1 MSIFDFGREDW
12 TKDKPRPAHLSL
24 DGLPKEFMNMGDST
38 PVRIKNLNFEE
49 INKNIEKLK

>member
-49 INKNIEKLK
+49 INKNLEKLK